1 MFSLTDF
8 LNGRTSVRSMVAFV
22 WACATI
28 VFAAKSEALFGV
40 RNLDSDDVMRLV
52 QVRDLLGGQ
61 GWFDLV
67 QHRVA
72 PDGLVMH
79 WSRIVDLGIASLILF
94 FGTVFPP
101 ELAERAAGALWPTL
115 LLGPALVAVAAIAER
130 LGGRR
135 AMPLGVILF
144 CLIGPAGAQ
153 FYPGRIDHHNV
164 QLLACLITAAAML
177 RLDGGRAGGV
187 VAGLGAAVMLSVG
200 IETLPV
206 LVVLCGAAG
215 VLLAGDPARYRAGAM
230 AFGLWIALG
239 SVALTALTIPS
250 AQIAA
255 AHCDAISAPYLAAV
269 IVGGMGL
276 AGMALLGAGLPAIGR
291 YVGLAAVGAA
301 VVAAVALFGPACLR
315 GPVSEIDPRLLP
327 IWLNGVQEMEPLWPA
342 LAKGDRLAVG
352 SVGYLGLGFAAVA
365 LAWRFADARRRKAL
379 ALVATL
385 QAVAFLVALGQ
396 IRGVYY
402 ANAFAAPLIA
412 AGVVALQGRLRI
424 PFEHRN
430 ALTLAAIIAVS
441 SCSLVGK
448 AITPDPA
455 QASSQASTTVDARPG
470 PLGCAEP
477 ATYEAVRHVPPG
489 VVLAGIDLGPFLL
502 ASSPNHAVLG
512 APYHRNADGILA
524 SYTLLSAAVD
534 KAEPLLRARGV
545 VAVVMCGPVPNVRAP
560 GSLAGALENDIVPPW
575 LHTVETGTAARIFVL
590 R

>member
-1 MFSLTDF
+1 
-8 LNGRTSVRSMVAFV
+8 MVLVV
-22 WACATI
+22 WAVATI

-72 PDGLVMH
+72 PDGLIMH

-101 ELAERAAGALWPTL
+101 DLAERAAGALWPTL

-164 QLLACLITAAAML
+164 QLLACLVTAAAML

-206 LVVLCGAAG
+206 LVVLCAAVG
-215 VLLAGDPARYRAGAM
+215 LLLAGDPVRYRAGAM

-255 AHCDAISAPYLAAV
+255 AHCDAISAPYLAAA
-269 IVGGMGL
+269 IVGGLGL
-276 AGMALLGAGLPAIGR
+276 AGMALLGAGFPAIGR
-291 YVGLAAVGAA
+291 WITLAAVGAA
-301 VVAAVALFGPACLR
+301 VAAAVAFFGPACLR

-342 LAKGDRLAVG
+342 FARGDRLAVG
-352 SVGYLGLGFAAVA
+352 SVGYLGLGLVAVV
-365 LAWRFADARRRKAL
+365 LAWRFADARRRNAL

-412 AGVVALQGRLRI
+412 AGVVALQGMLRV
-424 PFEHRN
+424 PSGHRN
-430 ALTLAAIIAVS
+430 ALTLAAIIVIS
-441 SCSLVGK
+441 SCSFIAK

-455 QASSQASTTVDARPG
+455 QASSRPASAAADSSG
-470 PLGCAEP
+470 LLGCAEP
-477 ATYEAVRHVPPG
+477 ATYKAIRNVAPG

-502 ASSPNHAVLG
+502 ASSPTHSVLG
-512 APYHRNADGILA
+512 APYHRNVDGILA
-524 SYTLLSAAVD
+524 SYTLLSAGVD
-534 KAEPLLRARGV
+534 KAEALLRARGV

-560 GSLAGALENDIVPPW
+560 GSLARALENDVVPPW
-575 LHTVETGTAARIFVL
+575 LSAIETGTAARLFVL